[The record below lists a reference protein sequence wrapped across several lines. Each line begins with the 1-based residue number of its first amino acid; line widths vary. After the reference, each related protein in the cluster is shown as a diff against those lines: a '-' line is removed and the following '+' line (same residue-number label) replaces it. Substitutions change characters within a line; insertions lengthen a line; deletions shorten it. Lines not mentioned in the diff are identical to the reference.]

1 MTAEAQFPPNDP
13 SVFDIRTLDDEI
25 RADRQCTEL
34 LKGFAAALVADSDL
48 TPIEAGRLAHGADP
62 FLRDFMI
69 ADRRENLFRPRPGR
83 VRQFAGH
90 FYIVTTLEPNRTELA
105 GMLAG
110 IETFYRYC
118 LDHALVDEAI
128 VATISAECRDLD
140 AYAARIESFWNLAGD
155 GFLAW
160 RAEIP
165 LD

>member
-1 MTAEAQFPPNDP
+1 MTAENHTPPLDP
-13 SVFDIRTLDDEI
+13 SDFDIATLDDEI

-34 LKGFAAALVADSDL
+34 LKGFAAALVANHGL

-69 ADRRENLFRPRPGR
+69 ADRRENLFRPRSGR
-83 VRQFAGH
+83 VRQYAGH
-90 FYIVTTLEPNRTELA
+90 FYIVSSLEPNRAELI
-105 GMLAG
+105 GLLAG
-110 IETFYRYC
+110 IEAFYGYC
-118 LDHALVDEAI
+118 REHALVEDAT
-128 VATISAECRDLD
+128 VALISAECRDIES
-140 AYAARIESFWNLAGD
+140 YAARIESFWNLEGD